1 MDFTKLKSNYYFLDD
16 KAYTEDDL
24 LVYNVTAY
32 QLHGKVTE
40 LELRKYFAQFGDV
53 LKVYLRRDK
62 YATGTAEP
70 PIGVVHFAH
79 PLAAAR
85 ALQRFSHE
93 LQKKR
98 FFVNACESW
107 EQPEAYRGGVD
118 FNTRIAAL
126 NLNGDLIDFYTP
138 MRTNILQLNDECLE
152 TVCLYLPLRDQ
163 IRFSRVCRRFRG
175 IFKRICK
182 YTSKVFNMNQLIGM
196 TLWDIREFFEM
207 AGANIEELIGAVPY
221 NYQDRIDFISELSP
235 CVRRV
240 DLNCNN
246 VESASLL
253 RFLERFHAVTYV
265 ELHNFSLNDN
275 SVLALRKLPNL
286 RALILDQSFE
296 LTGKNLS
303 KLYQLHELSLFGCE
317 NLQTSHFS
325 DICKCLFNLRCLDI
339 RHCKMLTTRAYSD
352 MVRNCRQLEQLKIS
366 CEKEVNYD
374 CVAQLH
380 ALRQLVV
387 HSFGAVRE
395 TFFIALAAHK
405 AQQLEKLE
413 ISARNCITHER
424 AIYLSRLQQLRSLI
438 CPNNDNLTDECLFE
452 FAERLTKLE
461 VLDIRNCRAVT
472 NVGVLVLLRRCT
484 HIKLVNLAQCEG
496 ITDDFVYDACDVLK
510 QGTRAYAAPVLF
522 HVAGT
527 SVHEIVVQD
536 LPQLE
541 VGRLLQFS
549 FAEVSS

>member
-40 LELRKYFAQFGDV
+40 VELLKYFTQFGDV
-53 LKVYLRRDK
+53 LKVFLMRDK
-62 YATGTAEP
+62 HATGTTEP

-79 PLAAAR
+79 PIAAAK
-85 ALQRFSHE
+85 ALQRSCHE

-107 EQPEAYRGGVD
+107 EQPEAYKGGVD
-118 FNTRIAAL
+118 FNARIAAL

-138 MRTNILQLNDECLE
+138 IRTNILQLNDECLE
-152 TVCLYLPLRDQ
+152 VICLYLPLRDQ
-163 IRFSRVCRRFRG
+163 IRFSRVCRRFRD
-175 IFKRICK
+175 IFKHTCK
-182 YTSKVFNMNQLIGM
+182 CAPKVFNMNQLIGM

-207 AGANIEELIGAVPY
+207 AGANIEELIGSVPY
-221 NYQDRIDFISELSP
+221 NYQERIDFISEMSP
-235 CVRRV
+235 KVRRV
-240 DLNCNN
+240 NLNCNN

-253 RFLERFHAVTYV
+253 RLLERFHAVTYV

-275 SVLALRKLPNL
+275 AVLALRKLPNL
-286 RALILDQSFE
+286 RALVLDQSFE
-296 LTGKNLS
+296 LTGKNLN
-303 KLYQLHELSLFGCE
+303 KLYQLHELSLYGCE
-317 NLQTSHFS
+317 NVQTSHFS
-325 DICKCLFNLRCLDI
+325 DICKCLFNLRSLDI
-339 RHCKMLTTRAYSD
+339 RHCKMLTSRAYNE
-352 MVRNCRQLEQLKIS
+352 MVRHCRQLEQLKIS

-380 ALRQLVV
+380 SLRRLAV

-395 TFFIALAAHK
+395 TLFIALSAHK
-405 AQQLEKLE
+405 AQQLEQLE

-424 AIYLSRLQQLRSLI
+424 AIYLSRLQQLRNLS

-452 FAERLTKLE
+452 FAERLTLLE
-461 VLDIRNCRAVT
+461 ELDIKNCRAIT
-472 NVGVLVLLRRCT
+472 NIGLLVLLRRCP
-484 HIKLVNLAQCEG
+484 HLKRVNVEQCEG
-496 ITDDFVYDACDVLK
+496 VTDDFLYDACDVLR
-510 QGTRAYAAPVLF
+510 QRRRECEQPVIF
-522 HVAGT
+522 HLAGT
-527 SVHEIVVQD
+527 SVREFVAKEVSN
-536 LPQLE
+536 LE
-541 VGRLLQFS
+541 VGCLLSFS